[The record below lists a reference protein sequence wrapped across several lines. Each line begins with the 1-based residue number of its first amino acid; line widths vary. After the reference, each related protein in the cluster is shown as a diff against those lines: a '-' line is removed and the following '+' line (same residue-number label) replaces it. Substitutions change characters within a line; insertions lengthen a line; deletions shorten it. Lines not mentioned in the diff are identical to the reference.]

1 MVTPTRPLRAAVIGA
16 GPSGIA
22 AARALIDEGI
32 TPVVFEQG
40 DRIGGNWVFRPEV
53 GHSSVYRTTHIIS
66 SKAWSAYEDF
76 PMPEDYPDYPSHT
89 QLAAY
94 FEAYARRFGVD
105 RHVRFGC
112 TVIAATPAGE
122 GRWTVRWREGGIE
135 HVDTF
140 DALLVA
146 NGHHHVPNIPE
157 YPGHFD
163 GEVLHSHAYKDAAPF
178 AGRRVLVVGA
188 GNSACD
194 VAVEVSRVASLVA
207 LSVRRGQHILPKFLF
222 GRPGDVNYARLT
234 WLPWRIRQW
243 LLGLTIRIVQGR
255 YADYGLPE
263 PECGV
268 LEMHPTL
275 NSELLYFI
283 RHGKVHPRPGIARL
297 DGDAVVYADGRR
309 EAFDTIVWATG
320 YRTRFPFLAPEITPW
335 QDADRVPLYRKMI
348 PADHPGLYFI
358 GLFQPLGCIWP
369 LAEHQGRMAARA
381 ISGRWRR
388 PADLAARIAHEM
400 AHPHYPFQRTRRH
413 ATEVDYHR
421 FRQELLAEL
430 AAGGAAGA
438 PASV

>member
-1 MVTPTRPLRAAVIGA
+1 MATPARALRAAVIGA

-22 AARALIDEGI
+22 AARALIDEGL

-40 DRIGGNWVFRPEV
+40 DRIGGNWVFRSEV

-76 PMPEDYPDYPSHT
+76 PMPEDYPDYPSHA

-112 TVIAATPAGE
+112 TVIEAAPAGE
-122 GRWTVRWREGGIE
+122 GCWTVRWREGEAE
-135 HVDTF
+135 HSDTF

-146 NGHHHVPNIPE
+146 NGHHHVPNIPD

-163 GEVLHSHAYKDAAPF
+163 GEVLHSHAYKEAAPF

-194 VAVEVSRVASLVA
+194 VAVEVSRIATHVA

-222 GRPGDVNYARLT
+222 GRPGDVNYAKLS
-234 WLPWRIRQW
+234 WLPWRLRQW

-263 PECGV
+263 PEGGV

-297 DGDAVVYADGRR
+297 DGDAVIYTDGRR
-309 EAFDTIVWATG
+309 EAFDTLVWATG
-320 YRTRFPFLAPEITPW
+320 YRTRFPFLAPELTPW
-335 QDADRVPLYRKMI
+335 QDAERVPLYRKMI
-348 PADHPGLYFI
+348 PADQPGLYFI

-369 LAEHQGRMAARA
+369 LAEHQGRIAARA
-381 ISGRWRR
+381 TSGRWRR
-388 PADLAARIAHEM
+388 PADLKARIAHEM

-421 FRQELLAEL
+421 FRKELLAEL
-430 AAGGAAGA
+430 
-438 PASV
+438 VDTV

>member
-1 MVTPTRPLRAAVIGA
+1 MAASAPSLRAAVIGA

-22 AARALIDEGI
+22 AARALIEEGI

-40 DRIGGNWVFRPEV
+40 ERIGGNWVFRPEV

-66 SKAWSAYEDF
+66 SKTWSAFEDF
-76 PMPEDYPDYPSHT
+76 PMPDDYPDYPSHT

-105 RHVRFGC
+105 RHVRFGRM
-112 TVIAATPAGE
+112 VIAAIPAGE
-122 GRWTVRWREGGIE
+122 GRWQVRWREGGIE

-157 YPGHFD
+157 YPGHFA
-163 GEVLHSHAYKDAAPF
+163 GEMLHSHAYKEAAPY

-222 GRPGDVNYARLT
+222 GRPGDVNYAKLT
-234 WLPWRIRQW
+234 WMPWRIRQW
-243 LLGLTIRIVQGR
+243 LLGLTVRIVQGR

-263 PECGV
+263 PDCGV

-309 EAFDTIVWATG
+309 EAFDTLIWATG
-320 YRTRFPFLAPEITPW
+320 YRTHFPFLAPEITPW
-335 QDADRVPLYRKMI
+335 LDADRVPLYRKMI
-348 PADHPGLYFI
+348 PAEHPGLYFI

-369 LAEHQGRMAARA
+369 LAEYQGRIAARA
-381 ISGRWRR
+381 INGRWRR
-388 PADLAARIAHEM
+388 PHDLAARIAHEM

-430 AAGGAAGA
+430 AGG
-438 PASV
+438 S

>member
-1 MVTPTRPLRAAVIGA
+1 MAAPGRPLRAAVIGA

-66 SKAWSAYEDF
+66 SKTWSAFEDY
-76 PMPEDYPDYPSHT
+76 PMPEDYPDYPSHA

-105 RHVRFGC
+105 RQVRFGC
-112 TVIAATPAGE
+112 TVIEATPAGE
-122 GRWTVRWREGGIE
+122 GRWSVRWREGEVE
-135 HVDTF
+135 HVETF

-163 GEVLHSHAYKDAAPF
+163 GEMLHSHAYKEAAPYT
-178 AGRRVLVVGA
+178 GRRVLVVGA

-194 VAVEVSRVASLVA
+194 VAVEVSRVADFVA

-222 GRPGDVNYARLT
+222 GRPGDVNYAKLT

-243 LLGLTIRIVQGR
+243 LLGLTVRLVQGR

-297 DGDAVVYADGRR
+297 DGDAVIYTDGRR
-309 EAFDTIVWATG
+309 EAFDTLVWATG
-320 YRTRFPFLAPEITPW
+320 YRTRFPFLAPEHTPW
-335 QDADRVPLYRKMI
+335 LDADRVPLYRKMI
-348 PADHPGLYFI
+348 PADLPGLYFI

-369 LAEHQGRMAARA
+369 LAEHQGRIAARA
-381 ISGRWRR
+381 ICGRWQR
-388 PADLAARIAHEM
+388 PDDLEARIAHEM
-400 AHPHYPFQRTRRH
+400 AHPHYPFLRTRRH

-421 FRQELLAEL
+421 FRKELLVEITSAD
-430 AAGGAAGA
+430 
-438 PASV
+438 